1 MQLPT
6 MLRSARF
13 QGLSAPRKLTHL
25 WGASLHLAIGMTL
38 VTFGRDRSSLTIRR
52 MGQVPSN
59 LISRPPAIRYGA
71 RIARICS
78 IPLLVL
84 VFTGWIPDQYLDFGS
99 KGPWPWGA
107 LIGFSL
113 LAVALVGL
121 FRPVV
126 ETLRGDIEKSRM
138 INAKTKLR

>member
-1 MQLPT
+1 
-6 MLRSARF
+6 
-13 QGLSAPRKLTHL
+13 
-25 WGASLHLAIGMTL
+25 
-38 VTFGRDRSSLTIRR
+38 
-52 MGQVPSN
+52 MGQI
-59 LISRPPAIRYGA
+59 LPASTSSSIGIRYGV

-84 VFTGWIPDQYLDFGS
+84 AFTGWIPDRYLELGS

-113 LAVALVGL
+113 LAIALLGL

-126 ETLRGDIEKSRM
+126 ETLRGDVEQSRM
-138 INAKTKLR
+138 SSAETKVG